1 MKKILSMMLSLVLV
15 LSMGTVGFAA
25 DNQDASFSKTYK
37 ITNEG
42 TSNPAET
49 FKFKFTADQVTDSNK
64 NLSKDNMPEIPDST
78 VTYGANTATTEGLE
92 KTVAVALKDV
102 EWPGVG
108 VYYYKVNE
116 VAGNTAGVTYD
127 NHEAWLKVT
136 VAYDETRDIYYTA
149 FVTLNFKDEDKD
161 GITDGTKTDGFT
173 NEYSAGSLA
182 IKKNVTGNMGDQE
195 AYFAVKVT
203 LNGETSKTYLE
214 SYSVSGG
221 SYDDNP
227 TTIAIGTETTF
238 YLKHNETIT
247 IENLPYGVTYTVVED
262 NYTSDEKGGYDAPE
276 YAINNTNVDESVEGA
291 SATIN
296 SASDTVTIKNN
307 KGITVDTGISLD
319 SMPYILILAVAC
331 IGLFMFFAKKR
342 MMRED

>member
-37 ITNEG
+37 IANEG
-42 TSNPAET
+42 TSNPEET
-49 FKFKFTADQVTDSNK
+49 FKFKFTADHVTDSNK
-64 NLSKDNMPEIPDST
+64 NLEKKDMPEIPGST
-78 VTYGANTATTEGLE
+78 VTYDANSATIDGVE
-92 KTVAVALKDV
+92 KTVAVALENV

-127 NHEAWLKVT
+127 EHEAWLKVT
-136 VAYDETRDIYYTA
+136 VAYDDGTATYYTA

-221 SYDDNP
+221 SYDGNP
-227 TTIAIGTETTF
+227 TTIAIDTETTF
-238 YLKHNETIT
+238 YLKHDETIT
-247 IENLPYGVTYTVVED
+247 IENLPYGVTYTVVEED
-262 NYTSDEKGGYDAPE
+262 YTSEANGGYDEAKYE
-276 YAINNTNVDESVEGA
+276 FEDNDKKID
-291 SATIN
+291 
-296 SASDTVTIKNN
+296 SASDTVTITNN
-307 KGITVDTGISLD
+307 KDITVDTGISLD